1 MVTLEELSALDLLV
15 WHRNGKRAAG
25 ISGCNQSTISRRLS
39 RALEAFQLTMRRR
52 RGEWELEGPMLL
64 LQMERQLHQLARL
77 LGQEPLRIEISP
89 YVAPFL
95 VRPEPPG
102 WILGTLDHFGVAQ
115 PLRLLQDRVIDAWVC
130 DMALELEP
138 EELPELRVLPL
149 YRQPVLLAA
158 DREHPLARI
167 DGLDLKDFAR
177 FPSLRLP
184 EGALPRIE
192 ARLAALGFGDV
203 PVQLR
208 RYDPGDWEG
217 RTADGVTLAYT
228 TPFNR
233 LLHPGLVPLRAA
245 PLFQSGGT
253 LLCRRDVA
261 DHGAIEQLYA
271 LFCSR
276 LHHWLPRLEQLE
288 PV

>member
-15 WHRNGKRAAG
+15 WHRNGKLAAG

-39 RALEAFQLTMRRR
+39 RALEAFHLTMRRR
-52 RGEWELEGPMLL
+52 RGEWELEGPTLL

-115 PLRLLQDRVIDAWVC
+115 PLRLLKDRVIDAWVC

-167 DGLDLKDFAR
+167 DGLDLADFAR

-208 RYDPGDWEG
+208 HYDPADWEG

-233 LLHPGLVPLRAA
+233 LLQPSLVPLRST
-245 PLFQSGGT
+245 PLFQSGGS

-271 LFCSR
+271 LLCSR